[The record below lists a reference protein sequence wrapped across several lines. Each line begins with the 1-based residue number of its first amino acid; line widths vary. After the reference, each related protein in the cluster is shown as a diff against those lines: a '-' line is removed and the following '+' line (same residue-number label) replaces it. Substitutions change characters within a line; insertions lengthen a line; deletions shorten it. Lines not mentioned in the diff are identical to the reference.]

1 VINDPA
7 RSISSPERRA
17 LLVVAEGR
25 ARHFIANAL
34 SDSDVTVVSAPSIE
48 EIDSRELG
56 GFDLVIAEALDEI
69 IPVVKVMN
77 EQPASGAWIL
87 IADSGSDP
95 VLSAALGMGIYG
107 YMKPPLTAREI
118 RLNAKHAMA
127 RRRQLVRLERRN
139 TELERMVNDRT
150 SELWQAVTQIEKG
163 QQELHA
169 SRAETVERL
178 ALAIEL
184 KDGEL
189 RPHLERMSRYC
200 ELLAKRAGF
209 DDQTATVI
217 RVASLMHDVGKAGI
231 PDEIITKDGKYRPAE
246 REIAK
251 SHCLIG
257 HRILD
262 GSSSELIQMAATIA
276 LTHHEK
282 WDGSGYPRGMA
293 GDSIPLPGRIAA
305 VADAFDAVTTDR
317 RYRKAMHLQ
326 QAVEAIKEGSGGHFD
341 PELVDL
347 FLESLDDVVRIMERH
362 KDSVRTES
370 PAFSRSTN

>member
-1 VINDPA
+1 MTGDPT
-7 RSISSPERRA
+7 RSTSNPEARA
-17 LLVVAEGR
+17 LLVVSESR
-25 ARHFIANAL
+25 TRHQISNAL
-34 SDSDVTVVSAPSIE
+34 SDSDVAVVSAHSIN
-48 EIDSRELG
+48 EIEPHELG
-56 GFDLVIAEALDEI
+56 GFDLLIADASDEI
-69 IPVVKVMN
+69 VPVVKIMT
-77 EQPASGAWIL
+77 EQAAASACIL
-87 IADSGSDP
+87 IADSGADP
-95 VLSAALGMGIYG
+95 VLGTALAMGIYG

-118 RLNAKHAMA
+118 RVSAKHAMA
-127 RRRQLVRLERRN
+127 RRRQLVRLEKRN

-163 QQELHA
+163 QQELRA

-209 DDQTATVI
+209 DDQSAAII

-231 PDEIITKDGKYRPAE
+231 PDEILTKEGKFRPSE
-246 REIAK
+246 RELAK

-282 WDGSGYPRGMA
+282 WDGSGYPRGMS

-305 VADAFDAVTTDR
+305 VADAFDALTTDR

-326 QAVEAIKEGSGGHFD
+326 QAVEAMKEGRGYHFD

-347 FLESLDDVVRIMERH
+347 FLESLDDVVRIMQKNEDPERT
-362 KDSVRTES
+362 DA
-370 PAFSRSTN
+370 PAYSRSTN

>member
-1 VINDPA
+1 MINDPT
-7 RSISSPERRA
+7 RTTSSSENRA
-17 LLVVAEGR
+17 LLVVAENR
-25 ARHFIANAL
+25 TRHFITNAL
-34 SDSDVTVVSAPSIE
+34 SDADLSVVSTASID
-48 EIDSRELG
+48 EIDSHELG
-56 GFDLVIAEALDEI
+56 GFDLLIAEALDEI
-69 IPVVKVMN
+69 IPVVKVMT
-77 EQPASGAWIL
+77 EQPASSACIL

-95 VLSAALGMGIYG
+95 VLNTALGIGIYG

-127 RRRQLVRLERRN
+127 RRRQIVRLEHRN

-150 SELWQAVTQIEKG
+150 SELWKAVTQIEKG

-200 ELLAKRAGF
+200 ALLAKRAGF
-209 DDQTATVI
+209 DDQTATLI

-305 VADAFDAVTTDR
+305 VADAFDALTTDR

-326 QAVEAIKEGSGGHFD
+326 QAVEAMKEGRGRHFD

-362 KDSVRTES
+362 KDPVRTEA

>member
-1 VINDPA
+1 VSGDA
-7 RSISSPERRA
+7 TRSPSNPEHRA
-17 LLVVAEGR
+17 LLVVSESR
-25 ARHFIANAL
+25 TRHQISNAL
-34 SDSDVTVVSAPSIE
+34 SDSDVDVVSAPTIDEIE
-48 EIDSRELG
+48 PHELG
-56 GFDLVIAEALDEI
+56 AFDLLIAEATNEI
-69 IPVVKVMN
+69 IPLVEEMT
-77 EQPASGAWIL
+77 QQAAASACIL
-87 IADSGSDP
+87 IADSGADP
-95 VLSAALGMGIYG
+95 VLGIALGMGIYG

-118 RLNAKHAMA
+118 RLNAKHAIA
-127 RRRQLVRLERRN
+127 RRRRSVRLEKRN
-139 TELERMVNDRT
+139 IELERMVNDRT

-200 ELLAKRAGF
+200 ELLAKRTGF
-209 DDQTATVI
+209 DDQSAAII

-231 PDEIITKDGKYRPAE
+231 PDEILTKEGKFRPAE
-246 REIAK
+246 REVAK

-262 GSSSELIQMAATIA
+262 GSGSELIQMAATIA

-282 WDGSGYPRGMA
+282 WDGSGYPRGMS
-293 GDSIPLPGRIAA
+293 GDSIPMPGRIAA
-305 VADAFDAVTTDR
+305 VADAFDALTTDR

-326 QAVEAIKEGSGGHFD
+326 QAVEAMKEGRGYHFD

-347 FLESLDDVVRIMERH
+347 FLEALDDVVRIMQKH
-362 KDSVRTES
+362 KDPDETSAPTYS
-370 PAFSRSTN
+370 KSIG